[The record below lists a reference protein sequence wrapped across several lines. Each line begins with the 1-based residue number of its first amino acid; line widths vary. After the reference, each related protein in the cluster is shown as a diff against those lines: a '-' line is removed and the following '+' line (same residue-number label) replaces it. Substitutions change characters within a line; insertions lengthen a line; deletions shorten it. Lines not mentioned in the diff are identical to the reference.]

1 MVKHIKNIRF
11 YPWYKACIVY
21 TEISTQRLEHIMTTS
36 DLSQTPL
43 QSRGLIDTEAE
54 PNLLESEDYCQEVAN
69 ILTSPEQEREK
80 TAQQFLLG
88 YN

>member
-1 MVKHIKNIRF
+1 
-11 YPWYKACIVY
+11 
-21 TEISTQRLEHIMTTS
+21 MTTS

-54 PNLLESEDYCQEVAN
+54 PNLLENKKYCQEVAN
-69 ILTSPEQEREK
+69 ILISPEQEREK
-80 TAQQFLLG
+80 TAEQFLLG

>member
-1 MVKHIKNIRF
+1 
-11 YPWYKACIVY
+11 
-21 TEISTQRLEHIMTTS
+21 MTTS

-43 QSRGLIDTEAE
+43 QSRGLVDTEAE
-54 PNLLESEDYCQEVAN
+54 PNLLESQDYCQEVAN

-80 TAQQFLLG
+80 TSQQFLLG